1 MELPPPPM
9 GGTMCSW
16 YEHRG
21 SERGFSVSFPA
32 IKYREGTRGYQLLFG
47 SLRVPQSSY
56 MLAAAIIVGT
66 LGGYGAIGFRWLIGA
81 EQHLAFGIL
90 ESALSRVVP
99 GFALVLVLAAG
110 GAIAASITARFAPE
124 ARGHGVPE
132 VMAAVALRGGIIRPR
147 VIGIKA
153 IATAT
158 SIAFGGSVG
167 REGPIVQI
175 GAAIGSVLGQIAR
188 APAPVVRTLVAC
200 GAAAGISATFN
211 APIGGVFFASEVI
224 LGDFAPRSFSTIV
237 VSSVLAAVVSRAYL
251 GNRPSFD
258 ARDFVLVSPRELVL
272 YALLGVICAVWAW
285 AFVRVLYWF
294 EDAGDRWKVAPEIK
308 GACGFALVGV
318 IGLYSP
324 QVLGVG
330 YEVIQHVFD
339 SHVGAQRAL
348 ALAVLKP
355 LATSLTLGAGG
366 SGGVFAPSLFTGAML
381 GDAFGRIAN
390 YVFPSWTAPAAAYGL
405 VAMAALFSA
414 AAEAPITAIV
424 IVFEMSGDYTIVLPL
439 MIATVIST
447 VLGRRFLNSTVYEL
461 KLERRG
467 IDWKRVRKPHA
478 LAAVPVSTVSRA
490 PFVVARAD
498 ETVREVVER
507 LRGHDELI
515 VPVTDD
521 AGTFL
526 GIVSGADLA
535 WQVARA
541 PDATI
546 GPLVAGTTTT
556 LTPDESLERA
566 ADLMVDPSV
575 GLLPVVSDEGQLS
588 GIVTRR
594 DVLNAYRS
602 RMAR

>member
-1 MELPPPPM
+1 MNVRAVDGKLPM
-9 GGTMCSW
+9 S
-16 YEHRG
+16 
-21 SERGFSVSFPA
+21 SPA
-32 IKYREGTRGYQLLFG
+32 IHYRKGKRGYHLHFG

-56 MLAAAIIVGT
+56 LLAAAIVAGT

-81 EQHLAFGIL
+81 EQHVAFGIL
-90 ESALSRVVP
+90 EPAFSRVVP
-99 GFALVLVLAAG
+99 AFALVLVLAVG

-132 VMAAVALRGGIIRPR
+132 VMAAVALSGGIIRPR

-153 IATAT
+153 LASAT

-175 GAAIGSVLGQIAR
+175 GAAIGSVLGQIVH

-258 ARDFVLVSPRELVL
+258 ARAFALVSPRELLL

-294 EDAGDRWKVAPEIK
+294 EDVGDRWKVAPEIK

-318 IGLYSP
+318 IGLYAP

-330 YEVIQHVFD
+330 YEAIQHVFD

-348 ALAVLKP
+348 ALSVLKP
-355 LATSLTLGAGG
+355 VATSLTLGAGG

-381 GDAFGRIAN
+381 GDAFGRVAN
-390 YVFPSWTAPAAAYGL
+390 SLFPSWTAPAAAYGL

-424 IVFEMSGDYTIVLPL
+424 IVFEMSGDYTIILPL

-467 IDWKRVRKPHA
+467 IDWKRVRRPHA
-478 LAAVPVSTVSRA
+478 LASTPVSTVSRA
-490 PFVVARAD
+490 PFIVARVE
-498 ETVREVVER
+498 ETVGEVAKR
-507 LRGHDELI
+507 LRGQHELI

-521 AGTFL
+521 VGAFV
-526 GIVSGADLA
+526 GIVTGADLA
-535 WQVARA
+535 WQVATA
-541 PDATI
+541 PDVTI
-546 GPLVAGTTTT
+546 ERLVQRITTT
-556 LTPDESLERA
+556 LAPDESLERA
-566 ADLMVDPSV
+566 ADLMADSAV
-575 GLLPVVSDEGQLS
+575 GLLPVISPDAHLL

-602 RMAR
+602 IAAR

>member
-1 MELPPPPM
+1 M
-9 GGTMCSW
+9 S
-16 YEHRG
+16 
-21 SERGFSVSFPA
+21 SPA
-32 IKYREGTRGYQLLFG
+32 IHYRKGKRGYQLHFG
-47 SLRVPQSSY
+47 PLRVPQSSY
-56 MLAAAIIVGT
+56 LLAAAIVVGT

-81 EQHLAFGIL
+81 EQHVAFGIL
-90 ESALSRVVP
+90 EAAFSRIVP
-99 GFALVLVLAAG
+99 AFALVLVLAVG

-132 VMAAVALRGGIIRPR
+132 VMAAVALSGGIIRPR

-153 IATAT
+153 LASAT

-175 GAAIGSVLGQIAR
+175 GAAIGSVLGQIVH

-258 ARDFVLVSPRELVL
+258 ARAFVLVSPRELLL

-318 IGLYSP
+318 IGLYAP

-330 YEVIQHVFD
+330 YEAIQHVFD

-348 ALAVLKP
+348 ALSVLKP

-381 GDAFGRIAN
+381 GDAFGRVAN
-390 YVFPSWTAPAAAYGL
+390 SLFPSWTAPAAAYGL

-424 IVFEMSGDYTIVLPL
+424 IVFEMSGDYTIILPL

-467 IDWKRVRKPHA
+467 IDWKRVRRPHA
-478 LAAVPVSTVSRA
+478 LASTPVSTVSRA
-490 PFVVARAD
+490 PFIVARVD
-498 ETVREVVER
+498 ETVSEVAKR
-507 LRGHDELI
+507 LRGQHELI

-521 AGTFL
+521 VGAFV

-535 WQVARA
+535 WQVASA

-546 GPLVAGTTTT
+546 RQLVQSITTT
-556 LTPDESLERA
+556 LEPDESLERA
-566 ADLMVDPSV
+566 ADLMADSAV
-575 GLLPVVSDEGQLS
+575 GLLPVVSPDAHLL

-602 RMAR
+602 IAGR

>member
-1 MELPPPPM
+1 
-9 GGTMCSW
+9 
-16 YEHRG
+16 
-21 SERGFSVSFPA
+21 
-32 IKYREGTRGYQLLFG
+32 
-47 SLRVPQSSY
+47 
-56 MLAAAIIVGT
+56 
-66 LGGYGAIGFRWLIGA
+66 
-81 EQHLAFGIL
+81 
-90 ESALSRVVP
+90 
-99 GFALVLVLAAG
+99 
-110 GAIAASITARFAPE
+110 
-124 ARGHGVPE
+124 
-132 VMAAVALRGGIIRPR
+132 
-147 VIGIKA
+147 
-153 IATAT
+153 
-158 SIAFGGSVG
+158 
-167 REGPIVQI
+167 
-175 GAAIGSVLGQIAR
+175 VLGQIVH

-258 ARDFVLVSPRELVL
+258 AGAFVLVSPRELVL

-285 AFVRVLYWF
+285 AFVRLLYWF

-318 IGLYSP
+318 IGLYAP

-330 YEVIQHVFD
+330 YEAIQHVFD

-348 ALAVLKP
+348 ALSVLKP

-381 GDAFGRIAN
+381 GDAFGRIVNFA
-390 YVFPSWTAPAAAYGL
+390 FPSWTAPAAAYGL

-478 LAAVPVSTVSRA
+478 LAYMPVSAVSRE
-490 PFVVARAD
+490 PSVVARVD
-498 ETVREVVER
+498 EAVRDVAER
-507 LRGHDELI
+507 LGGRDELI

-521 AGTFL
+521 LGKFV
-526 GIVSGADLA
+526 GIVTGAELA
-535 WQVARA
+535 SHVVSA
-541 PDATI
+541 PDASM
-546 GPLVAGTTTT
+546 GQLAKSVLAT
-556 LTPDESLERA
+556 LKPDESLERA
-566 ADLMVDPSV
+566 ADLLADSAV
-575 GLLPVVSDEGQLS
+575 GLLPVVSSDGSLS

-594 DVLNAYRS
+594 DVLNAFRS
-602 RMAR
+602 MTVR

>member
-1 MELPPPPM
+1 M
-9 GGTMCSW
+9 S
-16 YEHRG
+16 
-21 SERGFSVSFPA
+21 SPA
-32 IKYREGTRGYQLLFG
+32 IHYRKGRRGYHLHFG
-47 SLRVPQSSY
+47 SLHVPQSTY
-56 MLAAAIIVGT
+56 LLAAALVVGT

-81 EQHLAFGIL
+81 EQHIAFGIL
-90 ESALSRVVP
+90 ESALSRVFP
-99 GFALVLVLAAG
+99 AFALVLVLAVG
-110 GAIAASITARFAPE
+110 GAIAASITVRFAPE

-132 VMAAVALRGGIIRPR
+132 VMAAVALSGGIIRPR
-147 VIGIKA
+147 VIAIKA
-153 IATAT
+153 LASAT
-158 SIAFGGSVG
+158 SIAFGGSIG

-175 GAAIGSVLGQIAR
+175 GAAIGSVLGQIVH

-258 ARDFVLVSPRELVL
+258 ARAFVLVSPRELVL

-285 AFVRVLYWF
+285 AFVRVLYLF

-318 IGLYSP
+318 IGLYAP

-330 YEVIQHVFD
+330 YEAIQHVFD

-348 ALAVLKP
+348 TLSVLKP

-390 YVFPSWTAPAAAYGL
+390 AVFPSWTAPAAAYGL

-424 IVFEMSGDYTIVLPL
+424 IVFEMSGDYTIILPL

-467 IDWKRVRKPHA
+467 IDWKRVRRPHA
-478 LAAVPVSTVSRA
+478 LASTPVSTVSRA
-490 PFVVARAD
+490 PFIVARID
-498 ETVREVVER
+498 ETVGEVAKR
-507 LRGHDELI
+507 LRGQHELI

-521 AGTFL
+521 VGAFV

-535 WQVARA
+535 WQVASA

-546 GPLVAGTTTT
+546 RQLVQSITTT
-556 LTPDESLERA
+556 LEPDESLERA
-566 ADLMVDPSV
+566 ADLMADSAV
-575 GLLPVVSDEGQLS
+575 GLLPVVSPEAHLL

-602 RMAR
+602 IAGR